1 MTDEM
6 GTFRVEVAIENPM
19 HPRPAR
25 RLKIAAALVDTGAE
39 FGWFPGHMLD
49 ELGIKRRMLL
59 QFRQAD
65 GSVLERWLGDV
76 RIYVAGTEAI
86 DHVVFGEP
94 NDMVLLG
101 AHSLEGLN
109 RRVDPVSR
117 RLVDAGPV
125 PAAALA

>member
-6 GTFRVEVAIENPM
+6 GTFRVPVEIENPVQ
-19 HPRPAR
+19 PGR
-25 RLKIAAALVDTGAE
+25 RVKVDAALVDTGAE
-39 FGWFPGHMLD
+39 FAWFPARLLD
-49 ELGIKRRMLL
+49 ELGIGRRMLL
-59 QFRQAD
+59 RFRQAD
-65 GSVLERWLGDV
+65 GSVLERWIGDV
-76 RIYVAGTEAI
+76 RIYVAGTQAI

-117 RLVDAGPV
+117 QLVDAGPI
-125 PAAALA
+125 PAATAA